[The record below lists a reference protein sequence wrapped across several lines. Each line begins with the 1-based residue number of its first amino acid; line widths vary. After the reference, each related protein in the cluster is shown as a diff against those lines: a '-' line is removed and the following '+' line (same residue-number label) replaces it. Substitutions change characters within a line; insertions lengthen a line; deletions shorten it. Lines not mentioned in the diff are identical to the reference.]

1 MKSKIAEAIKL
12 PNHPVAVIRTDDKP
26 EGALMFK
33 EGVWGCVVAMINA
46 ASKGKTVALSD
57 ATVACQGG
65 HAGCGFGPYREGYI
79 ERFLSDGEGLKV
91 NGVQVEGERYK
102 ASAELA
108 LNFMRWQVVPEGQKE
123 FVVMKPLSEVTEADS
138 PEAVIFLVNADRLSG
153 LVTLANFDT
162 ENQDNVKLYFGA
174 GCGQAIGN
182 VLDASV
188 RGSRECFIGM
198 TDPSAR
204 KVLPADIM
212 SFSIP
217 FKRFLEMEDN
227 ADKCF
232 FHTKTWETIC
242 KRLE

>member
-12 PNHPVAVIRTDDKP
+12 KNHPVAVIRTDDKP
-26 EGALMFK
+26 DGALMFK
-33 EGVWGCVVAMINA
+33 EGKWGCVVAMINA
-46 ASKGKTVALSD
+46 ASKGKTVALSN
-57 ATVACQGG
+57 ATVVCQGG
-65 HAGCGFGPYREGYI
+65 HAGCGFGPYEEGFVDK
-79 ERFLSDGEGLKV
+79 FLADGAGLK
-91 NGVQVEGERYK
+91 VEGERYK
-102 ASAELA
+102 ASQELA
-108 LNFMRWQVVPEGQKE
+108 LKFMRWQAVPEGQKE

-153 LVTLANFDT
+153 LATLANFDT

-174 GCGQAIGN
+174 GCRQSIGN

-204 KVLPADIM
+204 KVLPADVM

-217 FKRFLEMEDN
+217 FKRFLEMEEN
-227 ADKCF
+227 ADKSF

>member
-1 MKSKIAEAIKL
+1 MNSKIAEAIKL
-12 PNHPVAVIRTDDKP
+12 PNHPVAVIRTDEKP
-26 EGALMFK
+26 EDALMFK

-65 HAGCGFGPYREGYI
+65 HAGCGFGPYREGYV
-79 ERFLSDGEGLKV
+79 ERFLSDGEGLVVK
-91 NGVQVEGERYK
+91 GVQVEGERYK
-102 ASAELA
+102 ASPELA
-108 LNFMRWQVVPEGQKE
+108 LKFMRWQPVPEGVKE
-123 FVVMKPLSEVTEADS
+123 YLVLKPLSEVSETET
-138 PEAVIFLVNADRLSG
+138 PEAVIFLVNVDRLSG
-153 LVTLANFDT
+153 LATLANFDT

-217 FKRFLEMEDN
+217 FKRFMEMEEN
-227 ADKCF
+227 ADKSF
-232 FHTKTWETIC
+232 FHTKTWETIS
-242 KRLE
+242 KRLD

>member
-12 PNHPVAVIRTDDKP
+12 KNHPVAVIRTDDKP
-26 EGALMFK
+26 DGALMFK
-33 EGVWGCVVAMINA
+33 EGKWGCVVAMINA
-46 ASKGKTVALSD
+46 ASKGKTVALSN
-57 ATVACQGG
+57 ATVVCQGG
-65 HAGCGFGPYREGYI
+65 HAGCGFGPYEEGFVD
-79 ERFLSDGEGLKV
+79 RFLADGEGL
-91 NGVQVEGERYK
+91 QVEGERYK
-102 ASAELA
+102 ASQELA
-108 LNFMRWQVVPEGQKE
+108 LKFMRWQAVPEGQKE

-153 LVTLANFDT
+153 LATLANFDT
-162 ENQDNVKLYFGA
+162 ENQDNVKHYFGA
-174 GCGQAIGN
+174 GCGQSIGN
-182 VLDASV
+182 VLDASM

-204 KVLPADIM
+204 KVLPADVM

-217 FKRFLEMEDN
+217 FKRFLEMEEN
-227 ADKCF
+227 ADKSF